1 MEITTMKLFPTGH
14 ATHPQWR
21 MAAAL
26 VLAQLRA
33 QMALPDYAAAPTLGL
48 LYITDHYGNDA
59 QALLDYLSGELPEVT
74 DWSGTVGVGV
84 SANNA
89 EYFDEPALSVMLLD
103 VPADQYR
110 VFSGVAPL
118 PTHAPHPGSGF
129 VAHTALVHA
138 DGRTPELAELLT
150 EMAARTDTGYL
161 FGGLSAS
168 RTSSVQFAVGGD
180 GSMAGQ
186 GGASG
191 VFDGGLSGVAFGA
204 GVALVSRVT
213 QGCQPVGALRTITAA
228 QDNVVLALDGEPA
241 LDVLLDTLQVS
252 LDGGDPQPALRKVR
266 ATLAGLVSA
275 GEQPQGQRRTG
286 HFGTDTR
293 VRHIVGLDGSRRGVA
308 LADHV
313 EPGMH
318 LAFCQRNVA
327 AAGAARILA
336 GPAPSCRSCATR
348 WVTCRWPGSLPVG
361 KLRTTTCMVTPGCSP
376 FSLTTTRTPAER
388 LSRVAR
394 RERQGGPWRRRRPME
409 GARSARAVVVC
420 FGLFF
425 GRQAR
430 GQDLVDGLA
439 IHIHHFQLPVLPL
452 HGVGHFGQAAGQQHD
467 HAAQRVVAA
476 AFLLGHGIQVQAVFQ
491 LGHGDVAV
499 QQPAAVLALQRP
511 RGLGVARLKLAGDGL
526 DEVLQRDDALHLPVF
541 VDDKRHVH
549 VRQAEVVEQL
559 HARDGF
565 GHIQR
570 CLQRLVAQAAARL
583 VAQRG

>member
-1 MEITTMKLFPTGH
+1 MKLFPTGH

-33 QMALPDYAAAPTLGL
+33 QMALPDYASAPTLGL
-48 LYITDHYGNDA
+48 LYITDHYANEA

-118 PTHAPHPGSGF
+118 PAHAPHAGTGF

-138 DGRTPELAELLT
+138 DGHTPDLTELLA

-168 RTSSVQFAVGGD
+168 RTASVQFAMGGD
-180 GSMAGQ
+180 GNMAGQ

-204 GVALVSRVT
+204 GVSLVSRVT
-213 QGCQPVGALRTITAA
+213 QGCQPVGALHTITAA
-228 QDNVVLALDGEPA
+228 QENVVLALDGEPA

-266 ATLAGLVSA
+266 ATLVGLVNA

-286 HFGTDTR
+286 HFGADTR
-293 VRHIVGLDGSRRGVA
+293 VRHILGLDGSRRGVA

-313 EPGMH
+313 ESGMH

-327 AAGAARILA
+327 AARADLMRICAEIREELSPEELEPAPMLSSDAPGGLDAAPGAATPAGAQPPIGRRICGAIYVSCSGRGGPHFGGPSAELQIVRHALGDVPLA
-336 GPAPSCRSCATR
+336 GFFAGGEIAHHHLYGYTG
-348 WVTCRWPGSLPVG
+348 V
-361 KLRTTTCMVTPGCSP
+361 
-376 FSLTTTRTPAER
+376 LT
-388 LSRVAR
+388 
-394 RERQGGPWRRRRPME
+394 
-409 GARSARAVVVC
+409 
-420 FGLFF
+420 
-425 GRQAR
+425 
-430 GQDLVDGLA
+430 
-439 IHIHHFQLPVLPL
+439 
-452 HGVGHFGQAAGQQHD
+452 
-467 HAAQRVVAA
+467 
-476 AFLLGHGIQVQAVFQ
+476 
-491 LGHGDVAV
+491 
-499 QQPAAVLALQRP
+499 
-511 RGLGVARLKLAGDGL
+511 
-526 DEVLQRDDALHLPVF
+526 VF
-541 VDDKRHVH
+541 VDG
-549 VRQAEVVEQL
+549 EPSPS
-559 HARDGF
+559 
-565 GHIQR
+565 
-570 CLQRLVAQAAARL
+570 
-583 VAQRG
+583 